1 MEKSRITF
9 EQLPEVVATILK
21 EVRELKEL
29 HSKESESTTV
39 ETSSNPFNDYI
50 LRSEIVGT
58 GKFISD
64 ATAWKWEKKGKIQSY
79 GIGGKRYY
87 KRADVEQLFTKV
99 KKA

>member
-29 HSKESESTTV
+29 HSKESESETV
-39 ETSSNPFNDYI
+39 ETSSKNPFDDYI

-58 GKFISD
+58 GKAISD
-64 ATAWKWEKKGKIQSY
+64 ATAWKWEKEGKIQAY

-99 KKA
+99 KK

>member
-1 MEKSRITF
+1 MENPFKLINERLSNI
-9 EQLPEVVATILK
+9 ESLLIDIKHKP
-21 EVRELKEL
+21 
-29 HSKESESTTV
+29 SESESAPV
-39 ETSSNPFNDYI
+39 ETSSKNPFDDYI

-58 GKFISD
+58 GKTIST

>member
-1 MEKSRITF
+1 MENVIFTPIHPQAFIDKIV
-9 EQLPEVVATILK
+9 EQVT
-21 EVRELKEL
+21 
-29 HSKESESTTV
+29 SKVLEAINHESAPV
-39 ETSSNPFNDYI
+39 ETSSKNPFDDYI

>member
-9 EQLPEVVATILK
+9 DKLPEVVATILK

-29 HSKESESTTV
+29 HSKETESTTV
-39 ETSSNPFNDYI
+39 ETSSKNPFDDYI

-58 GKFISD
+58 GKAISD
-64 ATAWKWEKKGKIQSY
+64 ATAWKWEKKGKIQAY

-99 KKA
+99 KK